1 MKPEINRTF
10 IDHNFAKQ
18 QNKKRKEIQLN
29 SLHGISASQVIIRDQ
44 EKPHN
49 IALSINVCV
58 QVSRAV
64 IKIKTNCNKKKKWPA
79 PMKCIVLCDMGKL
92 QTIRKWRCSSL

>member
-64 IKIKTNCNKKKKWPA
+64 IKIKTNCNKKKKMA
-79 PMKCIVLCDMGKL
+79 GANEVYSFMRYG
-92 QTIRKWRCSSL
+92 QTANYSKMAL